1 MAIEKLDKSE
11 LYGFPVTDLKTATA
25 EETAGG
31 ITLPVIVVSNG
42 VLTYKVVATKTWS
55 DYVATTT
62 EDAISAANAKVDA
75 AVKDSQAK
83 TAAAVNS
90 ANDAA
95 TRAGSAAQDAQVAAT
110 AYQRAKSEVEQ
121 LKTDTAAMEQRVA
134 GVGTTISNAEAA
146 TAKAESAAKYADEKA
161 GVADIAAK
169 NADATVSE
177 LKQLSTDFVGKTMG
191 VPTEMRLE
199 YLKEISL
206 RNDVPQRIKVSLIP
220 SYYPQ
225 NFIFQFVEGDGI
237 RVDPGGNIRLIKE
250 GVTSLWVIP
259 LGNTSLWQEI
269 SIRVKQPEMRLVDAS
284 SFRIVDGVF
293 RI

>member
-25 EETAGG
+25 EETARG

-177 LKQLSTDFVGKTMG
+177 LKQLSTDFVGKKMG

>member
-11 LYGFPVTDLKTATA
+11 LYGFPVTDLETATA

-206 RNDVPQRIKVSLIP
+206 RNDVLSAELHIP
-220 SYYPQ
+220 VRRRRRHPRGPRGKHKADKGRRDQ
-225 NFIFQFVEGDGI
+225 LMGDTAREHEPMAG
-237 RVDPGGNIRLIKE
+237 DKHKGE
-250 GVTSLWVIP
+250 
-259 LGNTSLWQEI
+259 
-269 SIRVKQPEMRLVDAS
+269 AA
-284 SFRIVDGVF
+284 
-293 RI
+293 

>member
-62 EDAISAANAKVDA
+62 ADAISAANAKVDA

-121 LKTDTAAMEQRVA
+121 LKTDTAAMEQSVA

>member
-1 MAIEKLDKSE
+1 MALTNEEKQERL
-11 LYGFPVTDLKTATA
+11 
-25 EETAGG
+25 
-31 ITLPVIVVSNG
+31 
-42 VLTYKVVATKTWS
+42 
-55 DYVATTT
+55 
-62 EDAISAANAKVDA
+62 NAMKA
-75 AVKDSQAK
+75 DSQSVDNLEVVGSLDGVKSLPAVRGEELV
-83 TAAAVNS
+83 AAPLNLLS
-90 ANDAA
+90 KP
-95 TRAGSAAQDAQVAAT
+95 AQDAAAT
-110 AYQRAKSEVEQ
+110 ANSA
-121 LKTDTAAMEQRVA
+121 
-134 GVGTTISNAEAA
+134 AA
-146 TAKAESAAKYADEKA
+146 TANEAAAKAIEAADNASNKAASIDSAVTKANNAAKSANAAAKYADEKA

>member
-62 EDAISAANAKVDA
+62 ADAISAANAKVDA
-75 AVKDSQAK
+75 AVQSANSAASNAQ
-83 TAAAVNS
+83 AAADNVSKKAASIDS
-90 ANDAA
+90 AVTKANKLSGDV
-95 TRAGSAAQDAQVAAT
+95 SAIEMRVSGVGTVIDNANNAAT
-110 AYQRAKSEVEQ
+110 AANNAAKS
-121 LKTDTAAMEQRVA
+121 A
-134 GVGTTISNAEAA
+134 NA
-146 TAKAESAAKYADEKA
+146 AAKYADEKA

-225 NFIFQFVEGDGI
+225 NFIFQLVEGDGI

>member
-1 MAIEKLDKSE
+1 M
-11 LYGFPVTDLKTATA
+11 
-25 EETAGG
+25 
-31 ITLPVIVVSNG
+31 
-42 VLTYKVVATKTWS
+42 
-55 DYVATTT
+55 
-62 EDAISAANAKVDA
+62 
-75 AVKDSQAK
+75 KDSQAK

>member
-62 EDAISAANAKVDA
+62 ADAISAANAKVDA

>member
-11 LYGFPVTDLKTATA
+11 LYGFPATDLKTATA

-62 EDAISAANAKVDA
+62 ADAISAANAKVDA